1 MIDPDHP
8 RVESV
13 DGTCLGDFA
22 NIVMGQSPSG
32 DTVSSEHGLALL
44 NGPTEFGA
52 HHPTPVQFTTDAR
65 KCARPGDIL
74 FCVRGSTTGRMN
86 WADQE
91 YAIGR
96 GVAAIR
102 HRQEPA
108 LQPFV
113 RGVIEFE
120 LSELLAQATG
130 STFPNISAYQLAEIP
145 YPKLDKAEQRAI
157 AHILSTLDDKIELNR
172 RMNETLEAMAR
183 ALFKSW
189 FVDFDPIRAKMAGRD
204 PGLPQQLADLF
215 PDRLVDSELGPIP
228 EGWEW
233 ATFGDVVE
241 QLRENENPLASPD
254 SIFQHFSIPAFDAGQ
269 SPKAEFGQN
278 IKSQKSHVPS
288 GVVLLSKLNPEIERV
303 WFVDVQPD
311 ERAVCSTEFL
321 VLRPRPPY
329 GQPYAYCLARSPA
342 FRQELEGLVTGTS
355 KSHQRAQVA
364 AILSLNVVKPADAL
378 ATSFERAAR
387 PLLQRTL
394 ECRRESCTL
403 AETRDTLLPKLV
415 SGELAVEGCRAAHRR
430 GQIMT
435 IRPLLFDNMER
446 TDASSKQH
454 NEPLFAYLNRS
465 ARREATEI
473 RGRLESWFERFP
485 VEAQHDVRERFRVD
499 DDRAHQGA
507 VFELFMHEL
516 LFRLGCTVE
525 VHPVVPGTESRPD
538 FLAHHGDCRFYIEA
552 TVVDPKRSL
561 SASRPLEEDVVA
573 KINELTSPHFYIFAR
588 VDGKLS
594 RALSREQV
602 IQPFARLLRDHDPD
616 EVQRLI
622 DERGTHAAPF
632 EKIEHGTW
640 SLHGW
645 LRPLP
650 PEKRGYSRPRTL
662 VIGPARSG
670 MIDSSTPVQ
679 SAIQKKAKK
688 YGRLD
693 APLVV
698 AANVIA
704 PFFDQDDEIAV
715 LFGKEQITFFKN
727 RPDLPVKLTRKADGV
742 WIQGGY
748 KPRYTRLAAVLIFRD
763 IAPWNLCDAR
773 SCLYVNPDVDYTK
786 LPDVLYRLPHARA
799 LETKIPHQYEIQ
811 WFEGENIGQLLGVG
825 EDWQT
830 KA

>member
-1 MIDPDHP
+1 M
-8 RVESV
+8 RVKWQEGRWGDLATLEYGRALRGYDTAGGPFRV
-13 DGTCLGDFA
+13 FGT
-22 NIVMGQSPSG
+22 
-32 DTVSSEHGLALL
+32 
-44 NGPTEFGA
+44 NGPIGWHDKA
-52 HHPTPVQFTTDAR
+52 LCPHPSIV
-65 KCARPGDIL
+65 
-74 FCVRGSTTGRMN
+74 
-86 WADQE
+86 
-91 YAIGR
+91 IGR
-96 GVAAIR
+96 KGAYRGIHYSA
-102 HRQEPA
+102 EPF
-108 LQPFV
+108 FV
-113 RGVIEFE
+113 IDTAFYLKPKTKLDVRWAYY
-120 LSELLAQATG
+120 ELLTRDINGMDSG
-130 STFPNISAYQLAEIP
+130 SAIP
-145 YPKLDKAEQRAI
+145 STNREDFYSLPVTVPPLPEQRAI
-157 AHILSTLDDKIELNR
+157 AHILGTLDDKIELNR

-189 FVDFDPIRAKMAGRD
+189 FVDFDPVRAKMEGRD
-204 PGLPQQLADLF
+204 PGLPQHLADLF
-215 PDRLVDSELGPIP
+215 PARLVPSELDPIP
-228 EGWEW
+228 EGWEVSEIGEEVNAVGGATPSTKEPAYWNGGQQHW
-233 ATFGDVVE
+233 ATPKD
-241 QLRENENPLASPD
+241 LSKLLSPVLLETD
-254 SIFQHFSIPAFDAGQ
+254 RKITEAGVKKI
-269 SPKAEFGQN
+269 S
-278 IKSQKSHVPS
+278 S
-288 GVVLLSKLNPEIERV
+288 GLLPIGTVLLSSRAPIGYLAIAEVPTAVNQGFIAMVCEKRLPNLYVLFWCYENLDHIKDIAGGSTFAEI
-303 WFVDVQPD
+303 
-311 ERAVCSTEFL
+311 SKK
-321 VLRPRPPY
+321 
-329 GQPYAYCLARSPA
+329 A
-342 FRQELEGLVTGTS
+342 FRPVPVVVPSEEVLAVYEDKVRLLYDRIVANTKESVLLV
-355 KSHQRAQVA
+355 
-364 AILSLNVVKPADAL
+364 SL
-378 ATSFERAAR
+378 
-387 PLLQRTL
+387 
-394 ECRRESCTL
+394 
-403 AETRDTLLPKLV
+403 RDTLLPKLI
-415 SGELAVEGCRAAHRR
+415 SGELAVVRMQSGSSG

-465 ARREATEI
+465 ARREATET

-485 VEAQHDVRERFRVD
+485 VEAQHDVRERFRGD
-499 DDRAHQGA
+499 DDHAHQGA
-507 VFELFMHEL
+507 VFELLMHEL
-516 LFRLGCTVE
+516 LIRLDCRVE
-525 VHPVVPGTESRPD
+525 VHPDIPGTGSRPD
-538 FLAHHGDCRFYIEA
+538 FLARHGDCRFYIEA

-561 SASRPLEEDVVA
+561 SASRPLEKDVVA
-573 KINELTSPHFYIFAR
+573 KINELTSPHFYIWAR
-588 VDGKLS
+588 VDGELS

-650 PEKRGYSRPRTL
+650 PEKRGYGRLRTL

-698 AANVIA
+698 AVNARD
-704 PFFDQDDEIAV
+704 PFFDKDDEIGS
-715 LFGKEQITFFKN
+715 LFGEEQVTFVKD
-727 RPDLPVKLTRKADGV
+727 RPDLPVKLTRKDDGV

-748 KPRYTRLAAVLIFRD
+748 KPRYTRLAAVLIFRN